1 MHINSV
7 QQNSKTLLGVQ
18 GTALCLLDLG
28 GLEVSSRGSLNIS
41 ANIGWYFLNM
51 TIETEKLASSLSIL
65 ARKSCGIFAISAHDL
80 LFVKNC
86 ISGRLHSCKR
96 RVSDTQLPSTLVP
109 GLPTVGI
116 ENFLQ
121 ATYTAQPTQ
130 CNWSPCKYILEILCK
145 INTSHI
151 CVKYI
156 KISSGNKIKKQYYL

>member
-1 MHINSV
+1 MHMNSV

-18 GTALCLLDLG
+18 GIALCLLDLG

-41 ANIGWYFLNM
+41 ENIGWYFLNI
-51 TIETEKLASSLSIL
+51 TIDTEKLASSFSIL

-109 GLPTVGI
+109 GLPTVGT

-121 ATYTAQPTQ
+121 ATYTAHPIQ
-130 CNWSPCKYILEILCK
+130 CNWSPCKYILEIFFK
-145 INTSHI
+145 AT
-151 CVKYI
+151 YI
-156 KISSGNKIKKQYYL
+156 HA